1 MRRRSVFPESRDCG
15 PPLEVNGYVKKN
27 RRLGRRGSC
36 NSSWRSGRITL
47 TVPDG
52 INDAAGNYRAIDSE
66 KIEPLNIVFVGGEF
80 P

>member
-1 MRRRSVFPESRDCG
+1 
-15 PPLEVNGYVKKN
+15 
-27 RRLGRRGSC
+27 LGRRGSC